1 MHYYSL
7 GQIPAKRHVQYR
19 KPDGQLYHEEL
30 FSTEGF
36 SNNYS
41 ILYHCNPPTQI
52 IQVGEPWS
60 VQPKGIHDKQL
71 KHRCLNGWNVK
82 PGGDYLESRTPLLFN
97 TDCIISVA
105 APTRGLTDKFYKN
118 ADSDELIFI
127 HKGTGALRTMYGTL
141 RFEYGDYPENNWVT
155 KRIRIGAEVL
165 LQLTDPCPRC
175 AVPTLAQ
182 HKLPKDAK
190 LLKNIAATNTVH
202 VPALQ
207 SDQPCLG
214 AYAFVLH
221 GGMVSLGDEVTLE

>member
-7 GQIPAKRHVQYR
+7 GQIPCARGMFSIESLMVN
-19 KPDGQLYHEEL
+19 YHEEL

-71 KHRCLNGWNVK
+71 EHCCLNGWNVK

-105 APTRGLTDKFYKN
+105 APTEG
-118 ADSDELIFI
+118 S
-127 HKGTGALRTMYGTL
+127 YGQ
-141 RFEYGDYPENNWVT
+141 
-155 KRIRIGAEVL
+155 VL
-165 LQLTDPCPRC
+165 
-175 AVPTLAQ
+175 
-182 HKLPKDAK
+182 
-190 LLKNIAATNTVH
+190 
-202 VPALQ
+202 
-207 SDQPCLG
+207 
-214 AYAFVLH
+214 
-221 GGMVSLGDEVTLE
+221 